1 VLTKRGVKDHQLCNY
16 KYDRKY
22 EENRKFE
29 QEKYL
34 LRNKD
39 KNDEEKNIIEDIRKL
54 DIVIKKE
61 EREQINLK
69 KALKLEEVV
78 NDAEKDFAEMLDVAK
93 LAQIE
98 HPVYTRQQYL
108 SRPLQLPPKV
118 NSKLLEVMQG
128 LNIPDKI
135 IGNKV
140 NEELYDQLRKQ
151 ILLMFSA
158 QRYIKKK
165 EIEKKTLEDKKK
177 KQAAKEDADPE
188 KKKLAGE
195 NLKKKMTQTR

>member
-1 VLTKRGVKDHQLCNY
+1 MSGRVLTARGIKDHPLCSY
-16 KYDRKY
+16 RYDRKY

-39 KNDEEKNIIEDIRKL
+39 KNDEEKNIIEEIRKL

-69 KALKLEEVV
+69 KALKLEEVI
-78 NDAEKDFAEMLDVAK
+78 NDADNDFGEVLDIAR
-93 LAQIE
+93 LAQTD

-108 SRPLQLPPKV
+108 SKPLQLPPKV
-118 NSKLLEVMQG
+118 NAKLVEVLQG

-135 IGNKV
+135 IGNRI
-140 NEELYDQLRKQ
+140 NEELYDKLRRQ

-165 EIEKKTLEDKKK
+165 EL
-177 KQAAKEDADPE
+177 
-188 KKKLAGE
+188 
-195 NLKKKMTQTR
+195 